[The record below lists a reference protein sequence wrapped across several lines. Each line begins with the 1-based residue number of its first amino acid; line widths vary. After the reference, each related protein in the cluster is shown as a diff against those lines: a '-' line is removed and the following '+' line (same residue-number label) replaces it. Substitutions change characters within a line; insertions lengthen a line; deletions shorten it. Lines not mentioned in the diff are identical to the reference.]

1 MTKHAPPILFD
12 DPGTAGA
19 LLRAA
24 VACFGQKGFGATS
37 TREIAAAAQTNVASI
52 AYHFGSKEG
61 LRQGCARAFAEH
73 IGVLL
78 ALDTLP
84 DPATPAA
91 AEALLLA
98 IVDRFATHM
107 VADHAMQP
115 LVAFMLREVAEA
127 SAGLDIF
134 YERLVG
140 PAHGRLCR
148 IWQTATGAP
157 AEAPETR
164 LMIFSALGQ
173 ILYFRIGAPVVKR
186 RMGWTE
192 IGPDQTQAITAVLKS
207 NIAALIALDRR
218 THA

>member
-1 MTKHAPPILFD
+1 MIEQTHSIPLD

-24 VACFGQKGFGATS
+24 IACFGQKGFGATS

-61 LRQGCARAFAEH
+61 LRQACAQAFAAH
-73 IGVLL
+73 MSALL
-78 ALDTLP
+78 ALDALP
-84 DPATPAA
+84 EPETPAA
-91 AEALLLA
+91 AEALILA
-98 IVDRFATHM
+98 IVERFAAHM

-115 LVAFMLREVAEA
+115 LVAFILREVAEGG
-127 SAGLDIF
+127 AGLDIF

-148 IWQTATGAP
+148 IWQAATGAP

-186 RMGWTE
+186 RMGWAE
-192 IGPDQTQAITAVLKS
+192 IGPAEAEAIVKILKS
-207 NIAALIALDRR
+207 NISALIALDRR
-218 THA
+218 TPA

>member
-1 MTKHAPPILFD
+1 MARQDIPTALT

-24 VACFGQKGFGATS
+24 AEIFGRKGFDATS
-37 TREIAAAAQTNVASI
+37 TREIAAAAHTNLASI

-61 LRQGCARAFAEH
+61 LRQACASAFALH
-73 IGVLL
+73 V
-78 ALDTLP
+78 DTLLDLAALP
-84 DPATPAA
+84 TPETAPE
-91 AEALLLA
+91 AEALILT
-98 IVDRFATHM
+98 IVERFAAHM

-115 LVAFMLREVAEA
+115 LVAFMLREVAEG

-134 YERLVG
+134 YDRLVG
-140 PAHGRLCR
+140 PTHGQLCR

-164 LMIFSALGQ
+164 LMIFSAIGQ
-173 ILYFRIGAPVVKR
+173 VLYFRIGAPVVKR

-192 IGPDQTQAITAVLKS
+192 IGAAESAAIVATLKS
-207 NIAALIALDRR
+207 NIAALLALDRR
-218 THA
+218 RHA